1 MAQSIDAEL
10 MTKHGYTI
18 EQLMEL
24 AGLSVAASIASEYP
38 KGKVVLCIG
47 PGNNG
52 GDGLVAARHLSHFGY
67 QPRLYY
73 PVQPAKDLYQRLL
86 LQCQTHGI
94 AVVADLVEEVEA
106 CDLVVDALFGFSFK
120 GAVRAPFDETL
131 ATLRAINKPIVS
143 VDVPSGWD
151 VELGNTLGA
160 GLSPDM
166 LVSLTA
172 PKLCAKQF
180 AGRFH
185 YLGGRFAPPDMASE
199 LGIPQYPDSSQCVR
213 LL

>member
-1 MAQSIDAEL
+1 MAQSIDVEL
-10 MTKHGYTI
+10 MAKHGYTI

-73 PVQPAKDLYQRLL
+73 PVQPAKDLYRRLL
-86 LQCQTHGI
+86 LQCQAHGI
-94 AVVADLVEEVEA
+94 AMVADLATEVKA
-106 CDLVVDALFGFSFK
+106 CDVVVDAIFGFSFK
-120 GAVRAPFDETL
+120 GAVRAPFDEAL
-131 ATLRAINKPIVS
+131 ATLRAVDKPIVS

-151 VELGNTLGA
+151 VELGNTLGV

-166 LVSLTA
+166 LVSLTV
-172 PKLCAKQF
+172 PKLCAKLF

-185 YLGGRFAPPDMASE
+185 YLGGRFAPPDMAKE
-199 LGIPQYPDSSQCVR
+199 LAIPQYPDSSQCVR